1 MVDPDFIS
9 GGRATPEVLAGL
21 RERLLAERVMQA
33 CITAMPELVL
43 ILNRQRQIIAVNPTL
58 LASLGLADPDTL
70 IGSRPGEVLHCV
82 HANDGPDG
90 CGTGRHC
97 EVCGA
102 ALALETCQRQRAR
115 QVQECLMT
123 VRKGAIQPLELEVV
137 AAPLVLGE
145 DELTL
150 CAMRDISDQKRRE
163 ALERLF
169 LHDVSNTV
177 SVISALSELMRG
189 EGRVSLRQELLD
201 QSVHNLVEEI
211 NGQRAL
217 HQAEH
222 GELRPEWGPVDP
234 SVLLRAL
241 HHQYVTL
248 AGKRECH
255 LHIAECTAPAL
266 RSDEVLLRRV
276 LGNLLKNA
284 IEAVELG
291 ETVTLAV
298 SAEDGGVRFTVRNP
312 QVIADDI
319 REQMFQRSFST
330 KGRGRGLGTYGARL
344 IGEGCLGGR
353 VAVRSE
359 PGFGTEVG
367 LWLPLEPTTYGA
379 VGGSAASGPP
389 SRS

>member
-1 MVDPDFIS
+1 MVDLDFLN

-58 LASLGLADPDTL
+58 LASLGLDDAASL
-70 IGSRPGEVLHCV
+70 IGSRPGEVLQCI
-82 HANDGPDG
+82 HASDGPDG
-90 CGTGRHC
+90 CGTGKHC

-102 ALALETCQRQRAR
+102 ALALEGCQRLHAR

-123 VRKGAIQPLELEVV
+123 VRKDGAQPLELEVV
-137 AAPLVLGE
+137 AAPLVLDE

-169 LHDVSNTV
+169 LHDVANTV

-189 EGRVSLRQELLD
+189 EGRLSLRHELLD
-201 QSVHNLVEEI
+201 QSVRNLVEEI

-222 GELRPEWGPVDP
+222 GELRPDWGPVDP
-234 SVLLRAL
+234 PALLRAL
-241 HHQYVTL
+241 HRQYATL
-248 AGKRECH
+248 AGKRECS
-255 LHIAECTAPAL
+255 LRVAESQTPAL

-284 IEAVELG
+284 LEAVEPG

-298 SAEDGGVRFTVRNP
+298 TAEDGGVHFTVRNP
-312 QVIADDI
+312 QVIADDV

-367 LWLPLEPTTYGA
+367 LWLPLEPAAYGA
-379 VGGSAASGPP
+379 LGGSAASVSP

>member
-1 MVDPDFIS
+1 MVDLVFIN

-58 LASLGLADPDTL
+58 LASLGLDDAATL
-70 IGSRPGEVLHCV
+70 IGSRPGEVLQCV
-82 HANDGPDG
+82 RAHDGPDG

-97 EVCGA
+97 ELCGA
-102 ALALETCQRQRAR
+102 ALALEACQRLRAR
-115 QVQECLMT
+115 QVQECLLT
-123 VRKGAIQPLELEVV
+123 VRKDGAQPLELEVV

-150 CAMRDISDQKRRE
+150 CAMRDIRDQKRRE

-169 LHDVSNTV
+169 LHDVANTV
-177 SVISALSELMRG
+177 AVISALSELIRG

-241 HHQYVTL
+241 HRQYATF
-248 AGKRECH
+248 ASKRECR
-255 LHIAECTAPAL
+255 LRLAEGRMPPL

-284 IEAVELG
+284 IEAVEPD
-291 ETVTLAV
+291 ETVTLEA
-298 SAEDGGVRFTVRNP
+298 AADGAGVRFTVRNP

-353 VAVRSE
+353 VSIRSE

-367 LWLPLEPTTYGA
+367 LWLPLEP
-379 VGGSAASGPP
+379 VGIAP
-389 SRS
+389 SRP

>member
-1 MVDPDFIS
+1 MVDLDFLN
-9 GGRATPEVLAGL
+9 GGRATPEALAGL

-33 CITAMPELVL
+33 CIAAMPELVL
-43 ILNRQRQIIAVNPTL
+43 ILNRQRQIIAVNPAL
-58 LASLGLADPDTL
+58 LVALGVDDPSTL
-70 IGSRPGEVLHCV
+70 IGSRPGEVLQCI
-82 HANDGPDG
+82 HAHDGPDG

-102 ALALETCQRQRAR
+102 ALALEACQRLRAR

-123 VRKGAIQPLELEVV
+123 VRKNGAQPLELEVV
-137 AAPLVLGE
+137 AAPLVLDE

-169 LHDVSNTV
+169 LHDVANTV
-177 SVISALSELMRG
+177 SVISTLSELMRG
-189 EGRVSLRQELLD
+189 EGRLSLRQELLD
-201 QSVHNLVEEI
+201 QSVRNLVEEI

-222 GELRPEWGPVDP
+222 GELRPQWGPVDP
-234 SVLLRAL
+234 ASLLRAL
-241 HHQYVTL
+241 HRQYATL
-248 AGKRECH
+248 AGKRECR
-255 LHIAECTAPAL
+255 LRVAEGGTPPL

-276 LGNLLKNA
+276 LSNLLKNA
-284 IEAVELG
+284 IEAVEPG
-291 ETVTLAV
+291 ETVTLAATV
-298 SAEDGGVRFTVRNP
+298 EGDGVRFTVRNP
-312 QVIADDI
+312 QIIADDI

-367 LWLPLEPTTYGA
+367 LWLPLEPAYGSL
-379 VGGSAASGPP
+379 GGAAASVSP
-389 SRS
+389 SRA

>member
-1 MVDPDFIS
+1 MVDLDFIN

-58 LASLGLADPDTL
+58 LASLGVDDPSTL
-70 IGSRPGEVLHCV
+70 IGSRPGEVLQCV
-82 HANDGPDG
+82 HAHDGPDG
-90 CGTGRHC
+90 CGTGKHC
-97 EVCGA
+97 EICGA
-102 ALALETCQRQRAR
+102 ALALEGCQRLRAR

-123 VRKGAIQPLELEVV
+123 VRKDGAQPLELEVV

-169 LHDVSNTV
+169 LHDVANTV

-189 EGRVSLRQELLD
+189 EGRLSLRQELLD
-201 QSVHNLVEEI
+201 QSVRNLVEEI

-234 SVLLRAL
+234 TILLRAL
-241 HHQYVTL
+241 HRQYATL
-248 AGKRECH
+248 AGKRECS
-255 LHIAECTAPAL
+255 LRVAEGGTPPL

-276 LGNLLKNA
+276 LSNLLKNA
-284 IEAVELG
+284 IEAVEPG
-291 ETVTLAV
+291 ETVYLAV
-298 SAEDGGVRFTVRNP
+298 TAEDGGVRFTVRNP
-312 QVIADDI
+312 QVIADDV

-353 VAVRSE
+353 LAVRSE

-367 LWLPLEPTTYGA
+367 LWLPLEPAYGSL
-379 VGGSAASGPP
+379 GGSAASVSP

>member
-1 MVDPDFIS
+1 MVDPDFIN

-58 LASLGLADPDTL
+58 LASLGLGDAASL
-70 IGSRPGEVLHCV
+70 VGSRPGEVLHCV
-82 HANDGPDG
+82 HAHDGPDG

-102 ALALETCQRQRAR
+102 ALALEACQRQRAR
-115 QVQECLMT
+115 QVQECLLT
-123 VRKGAIQPLELEVV
+123 VRKDGAQPLELEVV
-137 AAPLVLGE
+137 AAPLLLGE

-169 LHDVSNTV
+169 LHDVANTV
-177 SVISALSELMRG
+177 AVISALSELMRG
-189 EGRVSLRQELLD
+189 EGRLSLRQELLD
-201 QSVHNLVEEI
+201 QSVRNLVEEI

-234 SVLLRAL
+234 TSLLRAL
-241 HHQYVTL
+241 HRQYATL
-248 AGKRECH
+248 AGKRECS
-255 LHIAECTAPAL
+255 LRLAEGPAPPL

-284 IEAVELG
+284 IEAVEPG

-298 SAEDGGVRFTVRNP
+298 AADGDGVRFAVRNP
-312 QVIADDI
+312 QVIADDV

-367 LWLPLEPTTYGA
+367 LWLPLDPADYGTL
-379 VGGSAASGPP
+379 GGPAARVSP